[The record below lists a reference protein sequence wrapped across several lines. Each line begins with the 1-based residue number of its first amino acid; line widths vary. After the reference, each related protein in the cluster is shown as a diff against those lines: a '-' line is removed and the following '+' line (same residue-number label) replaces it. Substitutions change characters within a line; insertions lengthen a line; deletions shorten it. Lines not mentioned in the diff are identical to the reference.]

1 MKQFILTADY
11 ATASLEGFVTNMQLY
26 YGKTYTTKDE
36 STFNEFKK
44 KVYIVNMQYI
54 SYVSMM
60 YAYIRVPGLID
71 SVENIDP
78 LFDLLFNYKQE
89 DAWTWYHHACW
100 KSLSK
105 DKTATLESL
114 EKAMKLGFGDYFML
128 TSDNDL
134 SFIRATPEF
143 SAMMKNTFPTK

>member
-1 MKQFILTADY
+1 ML
-11 ATASLEGFVTNMQLY
+11 V
-26 YGKTYTTKDE
+26 
-36 STFNEFKK
+36 
-44 KVYIVNMQYI
+44 
-54 SYVSMM
+54 
-60 YAYIRVPGLID
+60 
-71 SVENIDP
+71 
-78 LFDLLFNYKQE
+78 
-89 DAWTWYHHACW
+89 WTWYHHACW

-143 SAMMKNTFPTK
+143 SAMMKKYFPDKIKKE